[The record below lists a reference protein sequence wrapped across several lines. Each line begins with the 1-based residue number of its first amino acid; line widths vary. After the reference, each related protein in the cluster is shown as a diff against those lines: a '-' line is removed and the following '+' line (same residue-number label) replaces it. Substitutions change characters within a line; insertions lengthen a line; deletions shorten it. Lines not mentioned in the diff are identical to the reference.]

1 MTYGSC
7 RRDRC
12 WRRAISRFPCL
23 NCRRIS
29 GEETGGPGAILN
41 GEFERII
48 VPEGNLLDVNWREL
62 QHAFPGHPMFENAR
76 RSFDTSRRGY
86 RTLMSLLPFR
96 RGRTL

>member
-12 WRRAISRFPCL
+12 WRRAISRFPSL
-23 NCRRIS
+23 NCRRTW
-29 GEETGGPGAILN
+29 GRTWRTWGPSST

-62 QHAFPGHPMFENAR
+62 QHAFPGAPHVRECQGDHLTHPDGLAR
-76 RSFDTSRRGY
+76 ATRNRYESET
-86 RTLMSLLPFR
+86 P
-96 RGRTL
+96 